1 MRDDGKEITMK
12 LRKLIQSLKRNEEK
26 SGIGNRLVYAINSN
40 KKCKIIVVDYTNIK
54 SGINLKPIP
63 DKEKKEEE
71 NKILS
76 KEIIDNNLFLVDNG
90 NYTFPVITLDAE
102 DIQKTAIN
110 YLIIDSENKELI
122 KGRKLTPLLFYDK
135 KNELLVW
142 QDKIEIKREHIDVEV
157 KISKDRNI
165 LILNDGKNYLAVR

>member
-1 MRDDGKEITMK
+1 MK
-12 LRKLIQSLKRNEEK
+12 LRKLINNLKKNEEK
-26 SGIGNRLVYAINSN
+26 AGIGNRLVYSILDSN
-40 KKCKIIVVDYTNIK
+40 KKCNIIITDYTNLK

-76 KEIIDNNLFLVDNG
+76 KEIIDNNLFLIDNG

-122 KGRKLTPLLFYDK
+122 KGRKLTPLLFDDK

-142 QDKIEIKREHIDVEV
+142 QDKIEINREHIDVEV

-165 LILNDGKNYLAVR
+165 LILNDGKNFVTLR